1 MKRLPA
7 MTMHAAAQRG
17 LTMIE
22 LMVALLIGSILSLAI
37 FGVLST
43 FEGRKRTTT
52 ALNDASQAGN
62 YALYVVDRLVRSAG
76 SGLVQGGPQPRETE
90 SRRAMAYGCRLLV
103 SQGGTQLW
111 PRAAA
116 LPAPFG
122 NLNTGTAGTLRVA
135 PVIIAPSQSEGL
147 GINNEPS
154 DVLVVMAGAGGF
166 AEVPL
171 LVTAPVAA
179 GTVALRN
186 TVGLAAGDLLLMAD
200 QPTSLG
206 QVEDCMVQQVGNVAA
221 TSVGLSGVYAASTI
235 AGVSQAIY
243 DNNSLVMKIGHRT
256 DNRPAF
262 YALGVGDGATLMS
275 YDLLEVRSPA
285 LQAVAE
291 NVLELHALYGIDGDG
306 DGAVDD
312 WIDPRTTTT
321 GPYALANL
329 MSGTTA
335 AAAAINQ
342 IKALRIGL
350 VLRSALQEKAD
361 DADAVAFTPDNTL
374 TLFADLDGGAH
385 TRTRTLDTTTG
396 EHRFRYRVLEATVP
410 VRNAMLTPAL
420 PTSP

>member
-1 MKRLPA
+1 MKRL
-7 MTMHAAAQRG
+7 HAPTTQAPAQRG
-17 LTMIE
+17 LTLIE
-22 LMVALLIGSILSLAI
+22 LMVALLIGSIMSLAI

-52 ALNDASQAGN
+52 AVNDASQAGN

-76 SGLVQGGPQPRETE
+76 SGLSQGGPQPRETE
-90 SRRAMAYGCRLLV
+90 TRKAMAYGCRLLV
-103 SQGGTQLW
+103 TQGGTQLW
-111 PRAAA
+111 PRASA

-122 NLNTGTAGTLRVA
+122 NLSTTLRLA
-135 PVIIAPSQSEGL
+135 PVLIVPSQSQGL
-147 GINNEPS
+147 GINDEPS
-154 DVLVVMAGAGGF
+154 DLLVVMAGAGGF

-171 LVTAPVAA
+171 LMTAAVAA
-179 GTVALRN
+179 NTVPLRN
-186 TVGLAAGDLLLMAD
+186 TVGLAVGDLLVLAD
-200 QPTSLG
+200 QPSSLG
-206 QVEDCMVQQVGNVAA
+206 QAEDCMVQQVGSVAA
-221 TSVGLSGVYAASTI
+221 ASVGLSGAYAAGTI
-235 AGVSQAIY
+235 AGVSQGIY
-243 DNNSLVMKIGHRT
+243 DNNSMAMKIGHRT
-256 DNRPAF
+256 DNRPSF
-262 YALGVGDGATLMS
+262 YAIGVGAGATLMS

-291 NVLELHALYGIDGDG
+291 NVLELHALYGIDADG

-321 GPYALANL
+321 GAYAMANL

-350 VLRSALQEKAD
+350 VLRSSLQEKAE
-361 DADAVAFTPDNTL
+361 DAAANPFTPGNTL
-374 TLFADLDGGAH
+374 TLFADVDGGAH

-396 EHRFRYRVLEATVP
+396 EHRFRYRVVEATVP
-410 VRNAMLTPAL
+410 VRNSMLTPAL

>member
-1 MKRLPA
+1 MY
-7 MTMHAAAQRG
+7 AAAQRG
-17 LTMIE
+17 LTLIE

-52 ALNDASQAGN
+52 AVNDASQAGN

-76 SGLVQGGPQPRETE
+76 SGLSQGGPQPRETE
-90 SRRAMAYGCRLLV
+90 TRKAMAYGCRLLAT
-103 SQGGTQLW
+103 QGGTQLW
-111 PRAAA
+111 PRATA

-122 NLNTGTAGTLRVA
+122 NLSTTLRLA
-135 PVIIAPSQSEGL
+135 PVLIVPSQSEGL
-147 GINNEPS
+147 GINDDPS
-154 DVLVVMAGAGGF
+154 DLLVVMAGAGGF

-171 LVTAPVAA
+171 LMTAAVAA
-179 GTVALRN
+179 NTVPLRN
-186 TVGLAAGDLLLMAD
+186 SVGLAVGDLLILAD
-200 QPTSLG
+200 QPNSLG
-206 QVEDCMVQQVGNVAA
+206 QAEDCMVQQVGSVAA
-221 TSVGLSGVYAASTI
+221 TGVGLSGAYAAATI
-235 AGVSQAIY
+235 AGVSQGIY
-243 DNNSLVMKIGHRT
+243 DNNSMAMKIGHRT
-256 DNRPAF
+256 DNRPSF
-262 YALGVGDGATLMS
+262 YAIGVGAGATLMS

-291 NVLELHALYGIDGDG
+291 NVLELHALYGIDADG

-321 GPYALANL
+321 GAYAMANL

-350 VLRSALQEKAD
+350 VLRSSLQEKAE
-361 DADAVAFTPDNTL
+361 DAAANPFTPGNTL
-374 TLFADLDGGAH
+374 TLFADVDGGAH
-385 TRTRTLDTTTG
+385 TRTRSLDTATG
-396 EHRFRYRVLEATVP
+396 EHRFRYRVVEATVP
-410 VRNAMLTPAL
+410 VRNSMLTPAL

>member
-1 MKRLPA
+1 MKRL
-7 MTMHAAAQRG
+7 HAPTTQAPAQRG
-17 LTMIE
+17 LTLIE
-22 LMVALLIGSILSLAI
+22 LMVALLIGSIMSLAI

-52 ALNDASQAGN
+52 AVNDASQAGN

-76 SGLVQGGPQPRETE
+76 SGLSQGGPQPRETE
-90 SRRAMAYGCRLLV
+90 TRKAMAYGCRLLV
-103 SQGGTQLW
+103 TQGGTQLW
-111 PRAAA
+111 PRATA

-122 NLNTGTAGTLRVA
+122 NLDTGTAGTLRLA

-147 GINNEPS
+147 GINDEPS
-154 DVLVVMAGAGGF
+154 DLLVVMSGAGGW

-171 LVTAPVAA
+171 LMTAAVAA
-179 GTVALRN
+179 NTVPLRN
-186 TVGLAAGDLLLMAD
+186 TVGLGVGDLLVLAD
-200 QPTSLG
+200 QPSSLG
-206 QVEDCMVQQVGNVAA
+206 QAEDCMVQQVGSLTA
-221 TSVGLSGVYAASTI
+221 TSAGLSGTYAAATI

-243 DNNSLVMKIGHRT
+243 DNNSMAMKIGHRT
-256 DNRPAF
+256 DNRPSF
-262 YALGVGDGATLMS
+262 FALGVGAGATLMS

-291 NVLELHALYGIDGDG
+291 NVLELHALYGIDADG

-321 GPYALANL
+321 GAYAMANL

-350 VLRSALQEKAD
+350 VLRSSLQEKAD
-361 DADAVAFTPDNTL
+361 DAAANPFTPGNTL
-374 TLFADLDGGAH
+374 TLFADVDGGAH
-385 TRTRTLDTTTG
+385 TRTRTLDTATG
-396 EHRFRYRVLEATVP
+396 EHRFRYRVVEATVP
-410 VRNAMLTPAL
+410 VRNSMLIPAL